1 MTKHHHQDDK
11 FARSTDDKFVRS
23 TEKTRAP
30 GSAKKARPVPEKTM
44 DYNKNIHP
52 DDTESKNQTI
62 KQKEEK
68 SGAEQQVKP
77 KKSPTKS
84 FMHQAS
90 KG

>member
-11 FARSTDDKFVRS
+11 FARSTDKA
-23 TEKTRAP
+23 RAP
-30 GSAKKARPVPEKTM
+30 GSAKKARPEKNM
-44 DYNKNIHP
+44 DVNKNIHP
-52 DDTESKNQTI
+52 DAEAKNQTI

-68 SGAEQQVKP
+68 RGAEQQVKP
-77 KKSPTKS
+77 KKSPTS

>member
-1 MTKHHHQDDK
+1 MTKHHHP
-11 FARSTDDKFVRS
+11 DDKFVRS

-44 DYNKNIHP
+44 DNKNIHP
-52 DDTESKNQTI
+52 DAESKTQAV

-68 SGAEQQVKP
+68 RGAEQQVKP